1 MAVSNRDR
9 VQRAFELL
17 AVGLE
22 PFVDQKMG
30 AAAPDGDWIG
40 LLEGR
45 DEQKN
50 GMRKSYDKHDP
61 AVLLRCITEDW
72 RVFSRSLSRAQQS
85 FATELRETR
94 NRWAHNDKFSAD
106 DTYRALD
113 TIERLLQAVGAAEQ
127 ADAVRQV
134 RLDFGRVSVEAE
146 TRKAVAQSEV
156 GVQVPGAGLKSWR
169 EVLRPHDDVAT
180 GNFSASEF
188 AADLAR
194 VAKGE
199 GSVEYVEPVEFF
211 RRTFLTEG
219 LRDLLDRG
227 VRRVSGDANAS
238 PVVNLQTNFGG
249 GKTHSMLALWHL
261 MGGTPVSSMPQ
272 EIQDLVAGRKL
283 PPVRRVALVGTQLQ
297 PGQALVKSDGTT
309 INTMWGELAWQLGGR
324 EAFDLVAQSDANR
337 TSPGEA
343 LATLLEKYSPC
354 LILVDEWVA
363 YARQLWDDDK
373 LPGGTFDTQF
383 TFAQTLTE
391 TVKTVSGAMLVIS
404 IPASHDPE
412 RDGQSGGSALEVGGP
427 NGQEALQRLQ
437 NVVRRVADQWRPAS
451 SQESF
456 EIVRRRLFV
465 EPDAAALSDISAV
478 ARQFVQFY
486 AKHSGEFP
494 RECSQIDYE
503 ARIKAAYPIHP
514 ELFDR
519 LYEDW
524 STLDRFQR
532 TRGVLQLM
540 SAVIHHLWATQ
551 DAAPLIM
558 PGSVPLDAPSV
569 LSQVSQYLPDSWK
582 AIIDADID
590 GPGSTAVEVDASR
603 PLFQQRAL
611 TRRIARTIFVGGA
624 PTLRSAHQG
633 VERPS
638 IWLGVAIPGDV
649 VGNFGSSLE
658 VLGQR
663 ATYLYNDGQRYWFD
677 TQPSVGRLAA
687 DMADRLRERPDEVWV
702 EIIRRLRQVDARSR
716 GAFAGVHVAPDSGAD
731 VPDEDAARLV
741 IVHPAHPHRKDD
753 VDSPA
758 MRFATETLDKR
769 GGSQRINRNMLVFL
783 AADAKRL
790 DELMD
795 SARSYLAWDDIVS
808 RADGLN
814 LSPQQAKQAIDRR
827 DDASQA
833 TDLRIGQ
840 TYVHALVPEQPNPG
854 QPITWSV
861 EKADGQETQLA
872 ARTSARLA
880 RAGLLTDV
888 SAPRTLRLDLDT
900 KLARAWESGHVSVGA
915 LWSFYAQYP
924 YLTRVKNR
932 EVMVTAIRDVVAQ
945 FTWASEGFALA
956 DSFDASTGRY
966 TGLVIPGAGAVAG
979 GITDATLLVK
989 PDVAL
994 AQAPVIVDERCP
1006 TCGGLKHE
1014 GDCPADPPPG
1024 TSCATCGKPAH
1035 TGPCEGTPHVVPNT
1049 KYFGVY
1055 EIDAERYG
1063 RDLTRL
1069 SQEILQHLASL
1080 DGVELDVTIEIQAR
1094 KADGFPDDK
1103 MRVILENSR
1112 ALKFKQSGFESS

>member
-1 MAVSNRDR
+1 MAISNRDR
-9 VQRAFELL
+9 VQRGFEVL
-17 AVGLE
+17 ASGLE

-30 AAAPDGDWIG
+30 AAAPDGDWIT
-40 LLEGR
+40 LLEAR

-50 GMRKSYDKHDP
+50 GVRKKYDKQDP
-61 AVLLRCITEDW
+61 AVLLRCITDDW
-72 RVFSRSLSRAQQS
+72 RVFARTLSRAQQS

-94 NRWAHNDKFSAD
+94 NKWAHNEKFSAD

-113 TIERLLQAVGAAEQ
+113 TMERLLQAVGATEQ
-127 ADAVRQV
+127 AEVVRQIRV
-134 RLDFGRVSVEAE
+134 DLGRTSVEAE
-146 TRKAVAQSEV
+146 TRRAVAQADM
-156 GVQVPGAGLKSWR
+156 GLGIAGAGVKGWR

-199 GSVEYVEPVEFF
+199 GAAEYVEPVEFF

-219 LRDLLDRG
+219 LRDLLERG
-227 VRRVSGDANAS
+227 VRRVSGDMNAS
-238 PVVNLQTNFGG
+238 PVINLQTNFGG

-261 MGGTPVSSMPQ
+261 FSGTPVSSMPQ
-272 EIQDLVAGRKL
+272 EVQDLVDGRAL
-283 PPVRRVALVGTQLQ
+283 PAVRRVALVGTQLQ
-297 PGQALVKSDGTT
+297 PGQPMIKPDGTVV
-309 INTMWGELAWQLGGR
+309 NTMWGELAWQLGGR
-324 EAFDLVAQSDANR
+324 EAFDIVAESDAAR

-343 LATLLEKYSPC
+343 LAQLLEVYSPC

-363 YARQLWDDDK
+363 YARQLWDRED
-373 LPGGTFDTQF
+373 LAGGSFDTQF

-391 TVKTVSGAMLVIS
+391 TVKTVPGAMLVIS

-412 RDGQSGGSALEVGGP
+412 RDGESGGSALEVGGP

-465 EPDAAALSDISAV
+465 EPDAAALADISAV

-494 RECSQIDYE
+494 RECSQSDYE
-503 ARIKAAYPIHP
+503 HRIKAAYPIHP

-540 SAVIHHLWATQ
+540 SAVIHHLWTTQ
-551 DAAPLIM
+551 DAGPLIM
-558 PGSVPLDAPSV
+558 PGSVPLDSASV
-569 LSQVSQYLPDSWK
+569 LSQMSQYLPDSWK
-582 AIIDADID
+582 AIIDVDID
-590 GPGSTAVEVDASR
+590 GPGSTSVEVDASR
-603 PLFQQRAL
+603 PQFQQRAL

-624 PTLRSAHQG
+624 PTLRSAHKG
-633 VERPS
+633 VERPH

-687 DMADRLRERPDEVWV
+687 DMADRLRERPDEVWA
-702 EIIRRLRQVDARSR
+702 EIIRRLRQVDPRSR

-731 VPDEDAARLV
+731 IPDEDAARLV
-741 IVHPAHPHRKDD
+741 VVHPAHPYRKDD
-753 VDSPA
+753 DSSPA
-758 MRFATETLDKR
+758 MQFAKEALDKR
-769 GGSQRINRNMLVFL
+769 GGAQRIYRNMLVFL

-795 SARSYLAWDDIVS
+795 STRSFLAWQDIVS
-808 RADGLN
+808 RIDDLN
-814 LSPQQAKQAIDRR
+814 LSPQQVTQARDRQQ
-827 DDASQA
+827 DASHA

-840 TYVHALVPEQPNPG
+840 TYFHALVPEQPDPG

-861 EKADGQETQLA
+861 EKADGQEASLA
-872 ARTSARLA
+872 LRTSTRLA

-900 KLARAWESGHVSVGA
+900 KLARAWDSGHISVGA
-915 LWSFYAQYP
+915 LWALYAQYP
-924 YLTRVKNR
+924 YLARMKNR
-932 EVMVTAIRDVVAQ
+932 EVLVTAVRDVVTQ
-945 FTWASEGFALA
+945 FTWEAEGFALA
-956 DSFDASTGRY
+956 DSFDSATGLY
-966 TGLVIPGAGAVAG
+966 SGLVIPGGGAVAG
-979 GITDATLLVK
+979 AITDATLLVN
-989 PDVAL
+989 PSVAL
-994 AQAPVIVDERCP
+994 AQAPQ
-1006 TCGGLKHE
+1006 T
-1014 GDCPADPPPG
+1014 PAEVASSDSDSSPDARVASASTD
-1024 TSCATCGKPAH
+1024 TSREAPA
-1035 TGPCEGTPHVVPNT
+1035 
-1049 KYFGVY
+1049 
-1055 EIDAERYG
+1055 YG
-1063 RDLTRL
+1063 RYYGVATVAADRYSRDFNRI
-1069 SQEILQHLASL
+1069 SQEVLQHIAAIE
-1080 DGVELDVTIEIQAR
+1080 GVELDVTVEISAR
-1094 KADGFPDDK
+1094 CPEGFPEDK
-1103 MRVILENSR
+1103 VRVILENAR
-1112 ALKFKQSGFESS
+1112 ALKFDQSGFESG

>member
-9 VQRAFELL
+9 VQKAFELL
-17 AVGLE
+17 SDGLE

-30 AAAPDGDWIG
+30 AAAPDGDWIA
-40 LLEGR
+40 LIEAR

-50 GMRKSYDKHDP
+50 GIRKTYERQDP
-61 AVLLRCITEDW
+61 AVLLRCITDDW
-72 RVFSRSLSRAQQS
+72 RVFARSLSRAQQS

-94 NRWAHNDKFSAD
+94 NRWAHNEKFTAD

-113 TIERLLQAVGAAEQ
+113 TIERLLQAVGSSEQ

-146 TRKAVAQSEV
+146 TRKAVAQSDT
-156 GVQVPGAGLKSWR
+156 GVQVPGAGVKGWR

-199 GSVEYVEPVEFF
+199 GSAEYVEPVEFF

-227 VRRVSGDANAS
+227 IRRTGGDSNAS
-238 PVVNLQTNFGG
+238 PVINLQTNFGG

-261 MGGTPVSSMPQ
+261 LGGTPISSMPQ
-272 EIQDLVAGRKL
+272 EVQELVAGRTI
-283 PPVRRVALVGTQLQ
+283 PAVRRVALVGTQLQ
-297 PGQALVKSDGTT
+297 PGQPLIKPDGTVV
-309 INTMWGELAWQLGGR
+309 NTMWGELAWQLGGR
-324 EAFDLVAQSDANR
+324 EAFEIVAESDAKR

-343 LATLLEKYSPC
+343 LGTLLEKYSPC

-363 YARQLWDDDK
+363 YARQLWDRDD
-373 LPGGTFDTQF
+373 LAGGSFDTQF

-391 TVKTVSGAMLVIS
+391 TVKTVPGAMLVIS
-404 IPASHDPE
+404 IPASHDPD

-465 EPDAAALSDISAV
+465 EPDATALADIAAV

-494 RECSQIDYE
+494 RECSQIAYE
-503 ARIKAAYPIHP
+503 TRIKSAYPIHP

-540 SAVIHHLWATQ
+540 SAVIHQLWVTQ

-558 PGSVPLDAPSV
+558 PGSVPLDSPGV

-582 AIIDADID
+582 AIIDTDID
-590 GPGSTAVEVDASR
+590 GPGSTAVEIDASR
-603 PLFQQRAL
+603 PIFQQRAL
-611 TRRIARTIFVGGA
+611 TRRIARTIFVGGV
-624 PTLRSAHQG
+624 PTLGSAHEG
-633 VERPS
+633 IERPS

-677 TQPSVGRLAA
+677 TQPSVGRLAT
-687 DMADRLRERPDEVWV
+687 DMADRLRDRPDEVWA
-702 EIIRRLRQVDARSR
+702 EIIRRLRQIDAKNR
-716 GAFAGVHVAPDSGAD
+716 GAFAGVHVAPDTGAD
-731 VPDEDAARLV
+731 VPDEDATRLV
-741 IVHPAHPHRKDD
+741 IIHPAHSYRKDD
-753 VDSPA
+753 SDSPA
-758 MRFATETLDKR
+758 MRFAVEALDKR
-769 GGSQRINRNMLVFL
+769 GGSQRINRNTLVFL

-795 SARSYLAWDDIVS
+795 STRSYLAWEDIVS

-827 DDASQA
+827 DDAGQA

-854 QPITWSV
+854 EPITWSV
-861 EKADGQETQLA
+861 EKADGQEQHLA
-872 ARTSARLA
+872 ARTSARLT

-888 SAPRTLRLDLDT
+888 SAPRTVRLDLDT
-900 KLARAWESGHVSVGA
+900 KLTRSWDSGHVSVGT
-915 LWSFYAQYP
+915 LWGFYAQYP
-924 YLTRVKNR
+924 YLTRMKNR
-932 EVMVTAIRDVVAQ
+932 EVLVTAVREVVSQ
-945 FTWASEGFALA
+945 FTWESEGFALA

-989 PDVAL
+989 PEVAL
-994 AQAPVIVDERCP
+994 AQTPAIVEQCMK
-1006 TCGGLKHE
+1006 CGGLIHE
-1014 GDCPADPPPG
+1014 GECPADLPPVAK
-1024 TSCATCGKPAH
+1024 CADCGNIAH
-1035 TGPCEGTPHVVPNT
+1035 SGPCPTTPASATNT
-1049 KYFGVY
+1049 RYFGLY

-1080 DGVELDVTIEIQAR
+1080 DGVDLDVTIEIQAR
-1094 KADGFPDDK
+1094 RPDGFPDDK
-1103 MRVILENSR
+1103 VRVILENAR
-1112 ALKFKQSGFESS
+1112 ALKFKQSGFEND